1 MTTSILEAIL
11 QKEALPPAE
20 KTVPANVIPEVQS
33 GTAETQNFRQQMGH
47 ISRQSIVFFAGTI
60 FTAAA
65 GYLFKVYLAR
75 ALGAEPLGVYALG
88 MTIVGFLGMFGA
100 LGFPQSA
107 VRFVATYT
115 ATAKLDLLRGF
126 LGRSV
131 VLLLVSNL
139 LLGAVVLLLGP
150 WISIRFYHTPSL
162 NAYLGW
168 FALLMIFSALNAFLG
183 QVLAGYKDVARRTVI
198 TNFVG
203 SPVMMVLTLALLAS
217 GLGLRGYILAQLV
230 GAVVV
235 LILLLAVVWR
245 ITPQAARSF
254 SAGLPTYEK
263 EVISFSAA
271 VFGVGFLE
279 FSMAQADKVLIGF
292 YLDAREVGIYAM
304 AAAFVTF
311 VPIMLQTV
319 NQIFSP
325 TIADLY
331 ARGQHAL
338 LGRIFQTL
346 TKWIL
351 GLTLP
356 LAGGMIIFAAPLMRI
371 FGHDFERGWP
381 ILIIGALGQ
390 LVNCGVG
397 SVGYLLLMSGN
408 QSRLIRIQAVAAC
421 VMVALNLALI
431 PRWGITGAAVGS
443 AVTNV
448 FANVWYLREV
458 RRALGL
464 SPYNRSY
471 LRLLPP
477 LAGGLMVLLLL
488 KAKLGAVRPEWI
500 VISAGLLLAYT
511 AFIGVALA
519 VGLDAD
525 DRLIARAVWSRA
537 RAMFPGAEAN
547 A

>member
-1 MTTSILEAIL
+1 
-11 QKEALPPAE
+11 LPP
-20 KTVPANVIPEVQS
+20 
-33 GTAETQNFRQQMGH
+33 
-47 ISRQSIVFFAGTI
+47 
-60 FTAAA
+60 
-65 GYLFKVYLAR
+65 
-75 ALGAEPLGVYALG
+75 
-88 MTIVGFLGMFGA
+88 
-100 LGFPQSA
+100 
-107 VRFVATYT
+107 
-115 ATAKLDLLRGF
+115 
-126 LGRSV
+126 
-131 VLLLVSNL
+131 
-139 LLGAVVLLLGP
+139 
-150 WISIRFYHTPSL
+150 
-162 NAYLGW
+162 
-168 FALLMIFSALNAFLG
+168 
-183 QVLAGYKDVARRTVI
+183 
-198 TNFVG
+198 
-203 SPVMMVLTLALLAS
+203 
-217 GLGLRGYILAQLV
+217 
-230 GAVVV
+230 
-235 LILLLAVVWR
+235 
-245 ITPQAARSF
+245 
-254 SAGLPTYEK
+254 YEK

-356 LAGGMIIFAAPLMRI
+356 LAGGIIIFAAPLMRI

-381 ILIIGALGQ
+381 ILIIGTLGQ

-443 AVTNV
+443 AATNV
-448 FANVWYLREV
+448 FANVWYLRDV

-471 LRLLPP
+471 LRLLLPF
-477 LAGGLMVLLLL
+477 AGGLMVLLLL

-511 AFIGVALA
+511 VFIAVALA

-537 RAMFPGAEAN
+537 RGMFPGAEAN